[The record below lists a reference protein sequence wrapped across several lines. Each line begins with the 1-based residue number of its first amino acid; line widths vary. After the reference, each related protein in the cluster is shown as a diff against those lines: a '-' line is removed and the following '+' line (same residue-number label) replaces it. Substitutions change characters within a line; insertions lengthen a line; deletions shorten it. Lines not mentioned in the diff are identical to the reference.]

1 MNENYLARIFEHN
14 NWANR
19 QIIQVCLTLTDEQL
33 DAEPTSATYGS
44 IRKTLVHIVAAQQR
58 YLHHLTL
65 PLEVRR
71 KHVYPDFADG
81 VEVAGSTS
89 EAFLVEEVANSTG
102 AAFLA
107 LARGETNLFQ
117 STQIHTPDG
126 YIVEPWVLMVQV
138 INHADEH
145 REQIKSMLTAL
156 GITPPEIDGW
166 MYGESVGALVK
177 IAPGSMKP

>member
-1 MNENYLARIFEHN
+1 MHENYLVRLFEHN

-19 QIIQVCLTLTDEQL
+19 QIIEACLKLSDEQL
-33 DAEPTSATYGS
+33 DAPPTSATYGS
-44 IRKTLVHIVAAQQR
+44 IRKTLVHMIAAQQR
-58 YLHHLTL
+58 YYHHLTL
-65 PLEVRR
+65 PLEIRLE
-71 KHVYPDFADG
+71 HIYPDFADDEKA
-81 VEVAGSTS
+81 V
-89 EAFLVEEVANSTG
+89 EAFDVETVAHRTG
-102 AAFLA
+102 EAFLA

-138 INHADEH
+138 INHGNEH

-166 MYGESVGALVK
+166 MYGETLGALTK
-177 IAPGSMKP
+177 IAT

>member
-1 MNENYLARIFEHN
+1 MYENYLVRIFEQN

-19 QIIQVCLTLTDEQL
+19 QIIEVCLKLSDEQL
-33 DAEPTSATYGS
+33 DAPPTSATYGS
-44 IRKTLVHIVAAQQR
+44 IRETLVHMVAAQQR

-71 KHVYPDFADG
+71 EIVYPDFAD
-81 VEVAGSTS
+81 EEAAAGSTGEPFAV
-89 EAFLVEEVANSTG
+89 EAVADSTG
-102 AAFLA
+102 EAFLA

-138 INHADEH
+138 INHGAEH

-156 GITPPEIDGW
+156 GITPPVVDGW
-166 MYGESVGALVK
+166 IYGETLGALVN
-177 IAPGSMKP
+177 ITT